1 VKDNSIRIGVDCRG
15 DLTYAARVC
24 YDGTRLQVKALVRL
38 SRTHPEKHEL
48 LEDGEV
54 VLAVPDDQVIVK
66 RLVLPDEPAADR
78 PERAKF
84 EMSQALLEDERGFC
98 FDTVNTGRQ
107 DRLLGLIMRRE
118 SLSKLVEQNTG
129 GLFIE
134 RPSLSYRMRA
144 VALGRGY
151 VEFCRRQAGELVC
164 LVDFH
169 DQLASVC
176 FVYQK
181 HVLAV
186 SHMRLNNPEGRQL
199 ADLPRLAVELKTL
212 VNLQMSLLFS
222 EGITVPLSSLI
233 VTGEGVTEQVTEA
246 LARHF
251 PGGVG
256 TPQINTGFFAD
267 PSNLT
272 EIPIDNYLISLGLT
286 ID

>member
-1 VKDNSIRIGVDCRG
+1 MKDNSVRIGVDCRG
-15 DLTYAARVC
+15 DLMYAARVC

-66 RLVLPDEPAADR
+66 RLVLPDEPADDR
-78 PERAKF
+78 YERARF
-84 EMSQALLEDERGFC
+84 EMSQAMLEDEGGFR
-98 FDTVNTGRQ
+98 FDTVDTGRP
-107 DRLLGLIMRRE
+107 DRLLGVIMRQE
-118 SLSKLVEQNTG
+118 ALSKLTETNTG
-129 GLFIE
+129 GLFAE
-134 RPSLSYRMRA
+134 RPALSYRMRA

-151 VEFCRRQAGELVC
+151 AEFCRQQAGELVC

-176 FVYQK
+176 FVYRT

-186 SHMRLNNPEGRQL
+186 SHMRLNNPERRPL
-199 ADLPRLAVELKTL
+199 ADLPRLAIELKTL

-233 VTGEGVTEQVTEA
+233 VTGEGVTGKLTEA

-256 TPQINTGFFAD
+256 SPQINTGFFAD
-267 PSNLT
+267 PSKLN

>member
-1 VKDNSIRIGVDCRG
+1 MKDNSVRIGVDCRG
-15 DLTYAARVC
+15 DLMYAARVC
-24 YDGTRLQVKALVRL
+24 HDGTRPQVKALVRL

-66 RLVLPDEPAADR
+66 RLTLPDSPAADR
-78 PERAKF
+78 PERARF
-84 EMSQALLEDERGFC
+84 EMSQTLLENELSFR
-98 FDTVNTGRQ
+98 FDTIDTGQQ

-118 SLSKLVEQNTG
+118 SLSNIVERNTG
-129 GLFIE
+129 GLFAE
-134 RPSLSYRMRA
+134 RPSLSYQMRA

-151 VEFCRRQAGELVC
+151 IEFCRRQAGELVC

-176 FVYQK
+176 FVYQR

-186 SHMRLNNPEGRQL
+186 THMRAANPDSRQL
-199 ADLPRLAVELKTL
+199 SDLPRLAVELKTL
-212 VNLQMSLLFS
+212 VNLQLSLLFS
-222 EGITVPLSSLI
+222 EGITVPLSILI
-233 VTGEGVTEQVTEA
+233 VTGEAVTEQVTEA

-251 PGGVG
+251 PGGVAA
-256 TPQINTGFFAD
+256 PRINSGFFAD
-267 PSNLT
+267 PSKLN